1 LNEFKVFDDEENV
14 ENKESKQ
21 VSSRKPS
28 LAKVDEEMAEED
40 LDELSS
46 IKPNPVVVSIA
57 ASDKKSQNLEK
68 EQLG

>member
-1 LNEFKVFDDEENV
+1 
-14 ENKESKQ
+14 
-21 VSSRKPS
+21 
-28 LAKVDEEMAEED
+28 MAEED